1 MCCAGNRYKTGLFAQ
16 LRGWAAAT
24 LSRHIA
30 AGPTAH
36 TTGNATT
43 RRALARSVF
52 SPAPTH
58 PLPPTPI
65 CCPPPISSIIS
76 ISPPF
81 MSLYSPSPPALSAS
95 LLHLLVAGG
104 ARGYGAVCWPDWASR
119 LRRRCVR
126 AWYMLSPRHDAWYG
140 SWGEQPLSRCLSDV
154 RGAGCSGGVG
164 GSWLCETSCIARFS
178 RTILLPRST
187 RSLLLL
193 VW

>member
-1 MCCAGNRYKTGLFAQ
+1 MCCDGNRCKTGLSAQ

-30 AGPTAH
+30 AGPTAD

-52 SPAPTH
+52 APTH
-58 PLPPTPI
+58 PLPPTPF
-65 CCPPPISSIIS
+65 CCPPPLSSIIS

-81 MSLYSPSPPALSAS
+81 MSLYSPIPPALSAS
-95 LLHLLVAGG
+95 LLHLLTAGG
-104 ARGYGAVCWPDWASR
+104 AHGDGAVRWPDRASR

-126 AWYMLSPRHDAWYG
+126 AWCMLSPRHDEWYG
-140 SWGEQPLSRCLSDV
+140 SWGEQPLSRCLFDV

-164 GSWLCETSCIARFS
+164 GSWLCVTSCIARFS
-178 RTILLPRST
+178 RTILLPRFT
-187 RSLLLL
+187 RSLPLL